1 MHGTLKP
8 ELLLTKHTFVCLT
21 DGVLVFL
28 NLRADRYTC
37 LERKYTRPIG
47 ALLGLPALT
56 SSGADPEA
64 ANADDGTIR
73 ETVKTMIDS
82 DFATRDPSLGK
93 RAKFVEQ
100 RTELR
105 EMLGYEIGKAP
116 KVRAGHVLR
125 FLKALILTK
134 FLLRFVSIERTVTR
148 VKRRRARHIALGG
161 RPPSDERIN
170 ELVEI
175 YKILKP
181 LFVTVKDQ
189 CVYNSLF
196 LIEFLAI
203 YRVYPSWYFGVRLND
218 FYAHCWVQDG
228 DIVYDDFVD
237 NTSQNQPIMVV

>member
-56 SSGADPEA
+56 SSGAEVETES
-64 ANADDGTIR
+64 ANDETIR
-73 ETVKTMIDS
+73 ETVMTMIDR
-82 DFATRDPSLGK
+82 DFATRDPALGK
-93 RAKFVEQ
+93 AAEFVEQ
-100 RTELR
+100 HAELR
-105 EMLGYEIGKAP
+105 EMLGYEIGEAP
-116 KVRAGHVLR
+116 KVRADHVLR
-125 FLKALILTK
+125 FFKALILTK
-134 FLLRFVSIERTVTR
+134 FLLRFVSIERTVAR
-148 VKRRRARHIALGG
+148 VKRRRARHVARDG

-170 ELVEI
+170 ELVEV
-175 YKILKP
+175 YKMLKP

-196 LIEFLAI
+196 LIEFLAT